1 MREVASSR
9 EAGHIGSDTA
19 WALRAGT
26 PVKAQ
31 MQLVE
36 GHTRRWQR
44 WRDRCMLRMDWDQE
58 EPGRPVQ
65 VAAVAVVRV
74 HCMDCTNRTALSLEQ
89 QALWQE
95 QLEQSLREET

>member
-1 MREVASSR
+1 MREVAASR

-36 GHTRRWQR
+36 GHTGRLQR
-44 WRDRCMLRMDWDQE
+44 WRDLCMLRMDWDQ
-58 EPGRPVQ
+58 
-65 VAAVAVVRV
+65 
-74 HCMDCTNRTALSLEQ
+74 
-89 QALWQE
+89 
-95 QLEQSLREET
+95 